1 MTDQQ
6 TPELNEAAPQR
17 YLVVGLGNPGREHQ
31 SNRHNLGFMTVDRL
45 AHRHNIPLSRVQQRA
60 IIGQG
65 TIEGQPVI
73 LAKPQTYMNASGESV
88 GALARYYEVPL
99 SNVMVI
105 YDELDIPFGSLR
117 LREKGG
123 PGGHNGMR
131 SIIQH
136 LGEAYPRLRLG
147 IGRPP
152 GRMPPAAFVL
162 QDFSKDEL
170 PIVDEVLTSAVSAVE
185 TYIRAGIDLAMS
197 RHNGPL
203 ANVDG
208 S

>member
-1 MTDQQ
+1 MDQLS
-6 TPELNEAAPQR
+6 PGPAEATPQR

-31 SNRHNLGFMTVDRL
+31 FNRHNLGFMTVDRL
-45 AHRHNIPLSRVQQRA
+45 AHRHDIPLSRVQQRA
-60 IIGQG
+60 IVGQG
-65 TIEGQPVI
+65 TVAGHPVI

-88 GALARYYEVPL
+88 GALVRYYKVPL
-99 SNVMVI
+99 TNVMVV

-136 LGEAYPRLRLG
+136 LGESYPRLRLG

-152 GRMPPAAFVL
+152 GRMPPAAYVL
-162 QDFSKDEL
+162 HDFSKDEL
-170 PIVDEVLTSAVSAVE
+170 PVVDEVLTSAVEAVE
-185 TYIRAGIDLAMS
+185 TYIRDGIDLAMS

-203 ANVDG
+203 ANVDA